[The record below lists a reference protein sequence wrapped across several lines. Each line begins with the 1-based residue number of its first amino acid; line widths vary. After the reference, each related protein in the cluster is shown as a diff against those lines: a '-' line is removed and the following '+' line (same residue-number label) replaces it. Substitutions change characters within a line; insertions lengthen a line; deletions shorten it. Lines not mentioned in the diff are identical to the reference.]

1 MINVILMREVLM
13 KNYTVSILLSLGCCI
28 AWAQSD
34 VGVSATVSESTDPAR
49 AAEVERKAQEIS
61 NQDDRSSGSS
71 GKEEQVRSGDRNKK
85 LRSHHK
91 SKSSSGASG
100 GAGQGSSGAGDGLR
114 SPSQKSQSD
123 SSNVGGAGSSYNTP
137 GATGNSN
144 PAGSYRNDKKLREKD
159 AEPQP
164 SMSR

>member
-1 MINVILMREVLM
+1 M
-13 KNYTVSILLSLGCCI
+13 KKYTVSILLSLGCSTV
-28 AWAQSD
+28 WAQSD

-71 GKEEQVRSGDRNKK
+71 GKEEQVRSDERNKK

-100 GAGQGSSGAGDGLR
+100 GSGQGNSGVGGGLR
-114 SPSQKSQSD
+114 TPSQKSQSD
-123 SSNVGGAGSSYNTP
+123 SSNVGGAGSSYNAP
-137 GATGNSN
+137 GAAGNPN
-144 PAGSYRNDKKLREKD
+144 PAGTYSNDKKLRERD
-159 AEPQP
+159 ANPQP
-164 SMSR
+164 SMPRE

>member
-1 MINVILMREVLM
+1 M
-13 KNYTVSILLSLGCCI
+13 KKYTVSILLSLGCCT

-71 GKEEQVRSGDRNKK
+71 GNEEQVRSDERNKK

-91 SKSSSGASG
+91 SKSSSGGS
-100 GAGQGSSGAGDGLR
+100 GQGNSGVGGGLR
-114 SPSQKSQSD
+114 TPSQKSQSD
-123 SSNVGGAGSSYNTP
+123 SSNMGGVGSSYNTP
-137 GATGNSN
+137 GAAGNPN
-144 PAGSYRNDKKLREKD
+144 PAGTYGNDKKLRERD
-159 AEPQP
+159 ANPQP
-164 SMSR
+164 SMPRE

>member
-1 MINVILMREVLM
+1 M

-34 VGVSATVSESTDPAR
+34 VGVSATVSVSTDPAR

-71 GKEEQVRSGDRNKK
+71 GKEDQVRSDERNKK

-100 GAGQGSSGAGDGLR
+100 GSGQGNSGVGGGLR
-114 SPSQKSQSD
+114 TPSQKSQSD
-123 SSNVGGAGSSYNTP
+123 SSNVGGAGSSYNAP
-137 GATGNSN
+137 GAAGNPN
-144 PAGSYRNDKKLREKD
+144 PAGSYGNDKKLRERD
-159 AEPQP
+159 VNPQP
-164 SMSR
+164 SMPRE

>member
-1 MINVILMREVLM
+1 M

-71 GKEEQVRSGDRNKK
+71 GKEEQVRSGERNKK

-100 GAGQGSSGAGDGLR
+100 GAGQGSSGSGAGDGLR
-114 SPSQKSQSD
+114 TPSQKSQSD

-137 GATGNSN
+137 GAAGNPN
-144 PAGSYRNDKKLREKD
+144 PAGSYGNDKKLREKD
-159 AEPQP
+159 ANPQP

>member
-1 MINVILMREVLM
+1 M

-34 VGVSATVSESTDPAR
+34 LGVSATVSESTDPAR

-71 GKEEQVRSGDRNKK
+71 GKEEQVRSGERNKK

-91 SKSSSGASG
+91 SKSSSGQDRVALV
-100 GAGQGSSGAGDGLR
+100 QVTDYDRLHKNHNLIL
-114 SPSQKSQSD
+114 P
-123 SSNVGGAGSSYNTP
+123 T
-137 GATGNSN
+137 
-144 PAGSYRNDKKLREKD
+144 
-159 AEPQP
+159 
-164 SMSR
+164 